1 VLAWCGEEKNEVENG
16 NAQTL
21 LLGCADLL
29 CLGSF
34 MILLDTT
41 IVNNALPSMV
51 SSFGASVDQM
61 LWVLD
66 AGKKSCL
73 CCTRGFERRAPP
85 SGT

>member
-1 VLAWCGEEKNEVENG
+1 
-16 NAQTL
+16 
-21 LLGCADLL
+21 
-29 CLGSF
+29 

-51 SSFGASVDQM
+51 SSLGASVDQM

-73 CCTRGFERRAPP
+73 CCTHGFERRAPP
-85 SGT
+85 SGP